1 MTQKRTHVS
10 LSEKLLIDID
20 ELLGRGKRSAFLTEV
35 AEREVRRRRLL
46 RMLSDET
53 PIIDSEAHPEW
64 KGGSSAWVRELRGHS
79 DQKREEKLGDQSSP
93 HE

>member
-20 ELLGRGKRSAFLTEV
+20 ELLGKGKRSAFLTEV

-46 RMLSDET
+46 QMLSDEA

-64 KGGSSAWVRELRGHS
+64 KEGSSAWVRELRGHS
-79 DQKREEKLGDQSSP
+79 DQKREEKLGGRSSP
-93 HE
+93 RE